1 MTKFR
6 TRALGAAIA
15 AGALVALPAAA
26 AASPISAAT
35 SVAAST
41 ERADS
46 ALAKAGSLFEAG
58 KDRQAL
64 KSLNRSR
71 AELGKA
77 TAAAAKLVRTAGA
90 PSERAAAATAV
101 RLVATQRDENVAEL
115 AKMLA
120 QTDSAGAE
128 RSIAKA
134 ALADVKGREKAIGV
148 LQGLLVKGMPD
159 KAALA
164 INRAI
169 ANLSADRED
178 EVAEATEAVSEGE
191 VSRQAVRTMTRVID
205 ESLRGQARAATT
217 ITALLETA
225 PAAAKPGLQRALA
238 AISGQQRSAA
248 TGLKQASA
256 HMPAA
261 VRSFVDGII
270 RRALGGSPVG
280 GETTTGGV
288 SVPTGPSAGVPAGPP
303 AGVPMPGLPVNVPV
317 SIPLPSIPVD
327 VPFGPLAGGS
337 FSPPIGGLHR

>member
-26 AASPISAAT
+26 AAGPISAPAT
-35 SVAAST
+35 VAAST
-41 ERADS
+41 ERADT
-46 ALAKAGSLFEAG
+46 ALATASSLFEAG

-64 KSLNRSR
+64 KSFNRSR

-77 TAAAAKLVRTAGA
+77 TVAAAKLVRTAGT
-90 PSERAAAATAV
+90 PSERAAAAKAL
-101 RLVATQRDENVAEL
+101 RLVATQRDENVGEL
-115 AKMLA
+115 AKMLG
-120 QTDSAGAE
+120 QTDSASAE
-128 RSIAKA
+128 RSIARA

-148 LQGLLVKGMPD
+148 LQGLLAKGMP
-159 KAALA
+159 AQATVA

-178 EVAEATEAVSEGE
+178 EVAEATEAVSEGD
-191 VSRQAVRTMTRVID
+191 VSPEAAKIMTRVID
-205 ESLRGQARAATT
+205 ESLRGQARATAT

-225 PAAAKPGLQRALA
+225 PAAAKPGLERALA

-248 TGLKQASA
+248 TGLEQASA

-280 GETTTGGV
+280 GETTPGGV
-288 SVPTGPSAGVPAGPP
+288 SVPTGPP
-303 AGVPMPGLPVNVPV
+303 AGVPVSVPM
-317 SIPLPSIPVD
+317 PSIPVN

-337 FSPPIGGLHR
+337 FTPLVGGHHR